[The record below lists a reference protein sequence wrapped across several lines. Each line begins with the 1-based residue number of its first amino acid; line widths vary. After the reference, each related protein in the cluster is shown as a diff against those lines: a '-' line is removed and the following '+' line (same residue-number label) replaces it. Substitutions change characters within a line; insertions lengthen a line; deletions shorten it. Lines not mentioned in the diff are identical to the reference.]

1 MRHALRLL
9 AVAGAFSLFTSIP
22 AGAQSAQ
29 PAASATSA
37 AIRPPALHVARGSI
51 AHRDVVAIGRD
62 ARIDGE
68 ARASV
73 AVVRGSARIS
83 GVVAGS
89 VIVLDGD
96 IELESL
102 ARVRGDVY
110 AVGGGIAA
118 APGAVVEGRSAAY
131 PTASA
136 AWLTLLEGPSLGLS
150 ATSRPVLTAK
160 FALLAAWAVI
170 LLLGFSFRGRE
181 AVATSQSVRRE
192 PLQNFVLGLAC
203 VLTLA
208 LTVALL
214 SAALHWLLSVP
225 ILALVVVAALALK
238 LWGLLAVFHAL
249 GAALVARWRSRR
261 WLAIQTAT
269 VGLLMLGAIKLVP
282 WLGTIVWTLAT
293 LIGIGAALA
302 TKFGR
307 NEPWFL
313 EPVGSG

>member
-1 MRHALRLL
+1 MKQVFRRLAMAGVFWLLGSL
-9 AVAGAFSLFTSIP
+9 AVR
-22 AGAQSAQ
+22 AQSGE
-29 PAASATSA
+29 AS
-37 AIRPPALHVARGSI
+37 PLALHVAKGSV

-62 ARIDGE
+62 ARVDGE

-83 GVVAGS
+83 GLVMGS
-89 VIVLDGD
+89 VIVLAGD
-96 IELESL
+96 IDLEPT

-110 AVGGGIAA
+110 AVGGTVTS
-118 APGAVVEGRSAAY
+118 APGSVVEGRSAAF

-150 ATSRPVLTAK
+150 PASRPVLTAK
-160 FALLAAWAVI
+160 FALLAAWTI
-170 LLLGFSFRGRE
+170 LLLLGFSLRGRE

-208 LTVALL
+208 VTVALL
-214 SAALHWLLSVP
+214 SAALHWLASVP
-225 ILALVVVAALALK
+225 ILALVVCAALALK
-238 LWGLLAVFHAL
+238 LWGMLAVFHAL

-269 VGLLMLGAIKLVP
+269 IGLVAMGVLKLVP
-282 WLGTIVWTLAT
+282 WLGTMAWTLAT
-293 LIGIGAALA
+293 LIGVGAALA

-307 NEPWFL
+307 DEPWFL
-313 EPVGSG
+313 EPVGSP